1 MWKMFLSYDKKD
13 KRKFILAKGFI
24 FIFIGMM
31 AYLATHFSK
40 IELPELKHQISFGL
54 GFLLI
59 LVVVILALLNRLQS
73 LFKIRSIGFLLVF
86 LILLLFRYTIDTLVI
101 TTGLTTIPLLI
112 DDVVI
117 NPYFKYINMNKYWE
131 KYKYIGSRD
140 A

>member
-13 KRKFILAKGFI
+13 KRKFIFSKLFI
-24 FIFIGMM
+24 FILIGMM
-31 AYLATHFSK
+31 GYLATHFSK
-40 IELPELKHQISFGL
+40 IELPELKHQLSFSL
-54 GFLLI
+54 GWILI
-59 LVVVILALLNRLQS
+59 VIVVILALFNRLQS
-73 LFKIRSIGFLLVF
+73 LFKIRSIGFLFVF
-86 LILLLFRYTIDTLVI
+86 LILLFFRYTIDTLVI
-101 TTGLTTIPLLI
+101 TIGLITIPLLI